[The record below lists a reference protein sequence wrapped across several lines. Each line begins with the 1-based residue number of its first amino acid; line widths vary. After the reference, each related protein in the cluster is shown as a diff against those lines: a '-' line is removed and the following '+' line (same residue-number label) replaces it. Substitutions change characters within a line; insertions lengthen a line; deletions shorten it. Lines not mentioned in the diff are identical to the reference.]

1 MTASLQSLGWD
12 HFFQQQLD
20 EPLPEN
26 CEPAR
31 VMNVERSTWNVA
43 GASGDFSVSPTDLGE
58 DGAVAVGD
66 WLIIDRSAPR
76 AKRRLERKTLFK
88 RRAPGTDRS
97 EQVIAAN
104 VDTLFIV
111 SSCNQ
116 DFNEARLERY
126 LSIAHEAGVMPV
138 VVLTKSDLAEDPA
151 DYAARASKLAPGLLV
166 ETVNA
171 LDHDSLEP
179 LGPWLQ
185 AGQTIALLG
194 SSGVGK
200 STLTNTLL
208 GEARLATQSIR
219 DDDDKGRHTT
229 TSRQMFS
236 LPGGAWLIDTPG
248 MRELQLVDVSEGI
261 DDVFAEIARLAEQC
275 RFADCSHDAEPGCA
289 VRSAIDDGTVD
300 EARLARWRKLLREE
314 AMNRES
320 IAERRARGKATG
332 RLYKSILSDS
342 HARKGRS

>member
-1 MTASLQSLGWD
+1 
-12 HFFQQQLD
+12 
-20 EPLPEN
+20 
-26 CEPAR
+26 
-31 VMNVERSTWNVA
+31 
-43 GASGDFSVSPTDLGE
+43 
-58 DGAVAVGD
+58 
-66 WLIIDRSAPR
+66 
-76 AKRRLERKTLFK
+76 
-88 RRAPGTDRS
+88 
-97 EQVIAAN
+97 
-104 VDTLFIV
+104 
-111 SSCNQ
+111 
-116 DFNEARLERY
+116 
-126 LSIAHEAGVMPV
+126 MPV
-138 VVLTKSDLAEDPA
+138 VVLTKADLADDPA
-151 DYAARASKLAPGLLV
+151 DYVARAAKLAPGLLV

-179 LGPWLQ
+179 LNPWLQ
-185 AGQTIALLG
+185 TGQTIALLG

-219 DDDDKGRHTT
+219 EDDDKGRHTT

-261 DDVFAEIARLAEQC
+261 DDVFAEIARLTEQC

>member
-1 MTASLQSLGWD
+1 MTPALQALGWD

-43 GASGDFSVSPTDLGE
+43 GAAGDIAVSPTDLGE

-66 WLIIDRSAPR
+66 WLIIDWSAPR

-126 LSIAHEAGVMPV
+126 LSIAHDAGVMPV
-138 VVLTKSDLAEDPA
+138 VVLTKSDLADDPG
-151 DYAARASKLAPGLLV
+151 DYATRASTLAPGLLV

-171 LDHDSLEP
+171 LERGNLEP
-179 LGPWLQ
+179 LDPWLQ

-208 GEARLATQSIR
+208 GDARLATQSIR
-219 DDDDKGRHTT
+219 EDDDKGRHTT

-248 MRELQLVDVSEGI
+248 MRELQLVDVSDGI